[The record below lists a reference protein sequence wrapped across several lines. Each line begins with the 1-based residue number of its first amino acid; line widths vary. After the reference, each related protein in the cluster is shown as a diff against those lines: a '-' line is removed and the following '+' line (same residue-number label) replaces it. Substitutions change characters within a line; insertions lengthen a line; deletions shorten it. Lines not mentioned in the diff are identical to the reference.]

1 MIISLLDTVP
11 ISTGMSVPTQGS
23 HVPLISTTQFF
34 NPENAGEGTQTG
46 STALSRLLS
55 RTFSVLD
62 GDRDGYLTCS
72 DFSSQGT
79 FLKVKTLVLLCYLNF
94 ISSLFPLRPRL

>member
-1 MIISLLDTVP
+1 MNMIISLLDTVP
-11 ISTGMSVPTQGS
+11 ISTGVSVPTQGS
-23 HVPLISTTQFF
+23 YVPLLSTTLLF

-46 STALSRLLS
+46 PTALSRLLS
-55 RTFSVLD
+55 RTFIVLD

-79 FLKVKTLVLLCYLNF
+79 ILE
-94 ISSLFPLRPRL
+94 P